1 MNSHDNR
8 HLWTGLT
15 SRFQCSHCKRTVPM
29 ARSRAGPGGRSC
41 APTPKA
47 SRFVLAV
54 VGRLAVDRKLA
65 EDGPDRPCSRRDSP
79 DPVRVRRAEAE
90 EVIFVVGS
98 GDVSEAA
105 TDPKGQFFTKR
116 SAQDG
121 ESGACGALLPGEP
134 NPPQTPSPPHTKPSG
149 RKEGPNS

>member
-1 MNSHDNR
+1 
-8 HLWTGLT
+8 
-15 SRFQCSHCKRTVPM
+15 
-29 ARSRAGPGGRSC
+29 
-41 APTPKA
+41 
-47 SRFVLAV
+47 VLAV

-98 GDVSEAA
+98 EDVSEAA

-134 NPPQTPSPPHTKPSG
+134 DPPQTPARPENDPSHARIG
-149 RKEGPNS
+149 AGG